1 MVDRLGGTARHAPT
15 AIPLIGNAPKCCEGT
30 RPVVLSRLEQTVL
43 GSLLDMPNDGLIQ
56 ASNGTLPST
65 A

>member
-1 MVDRLGGTARHAPT
+1 MVDRLEVAVRRALT
-15 AIPLIGNAPKCCEGT
+15 AIPLIGNAPNCGEGT
-30 RPVVLSRLEQTVL
+30 RPLMLSRPEQTAL

-56 ASNGTLPST
+56 AGNGSLPFT